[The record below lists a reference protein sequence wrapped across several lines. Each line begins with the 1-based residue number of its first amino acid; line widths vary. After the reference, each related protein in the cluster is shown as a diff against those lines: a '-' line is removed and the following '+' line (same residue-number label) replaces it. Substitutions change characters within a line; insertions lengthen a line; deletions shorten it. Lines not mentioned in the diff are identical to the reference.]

1 MSENTKPKQP
11 AHRWPPGTSGNPAGR
26 PRGSRHA
33 ALLALDSIG
42 SAGAEDALR
51 AVVRAAQDGDVRAAD
66 ILLRRLW
73 PERRGRP
80 VDGLDLPAMAS
91 AADLAAGVGAVA
103 AAVVAG
109 VVSPEEGQAIAAV
122 MEAHRRALETADLE
136 QRIVALETREA
147 AR

>member
-1 MSENTKPKQP
+1 M
-11 AHRWPPGTSGNPAGR
+11 
-26 PRGSRHA
+26 
-33 ALLALDSIG
+33 
-42 SAGAEDALR
+42 
-51 AVVRAAQDGDVRAAD
+51 RAAD